1 MSFFYYF
8 CILKISK
15 SKRKRLEDAEHVKK
29 EHLELLEAYLKKLE
43 QNQVD
48 ERVEVTK
55 KYELRKKIEKLED
68 EVGFG
73 SQGGLF

>member
-1 MSFFYYF
+1 LK
-8 CILKISK
+8 ILKSD
-15 SKRKRLEDAEHVKK
+15 RKRLEDAENVKK
-29 EHLELLEAYLKKLE
+29 EHLELLEAYLKKFE

-73 SQGGLF
+73 SLGGLIQ